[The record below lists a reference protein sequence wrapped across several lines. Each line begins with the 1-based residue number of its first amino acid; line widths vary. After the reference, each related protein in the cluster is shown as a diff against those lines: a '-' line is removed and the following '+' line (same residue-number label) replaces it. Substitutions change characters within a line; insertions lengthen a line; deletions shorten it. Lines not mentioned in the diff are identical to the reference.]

1 MEQLHVVYLVNR
13 IIILNYFW
21 VLTAVEETILSLVL
35 GN

>member
-1 MEQLHVVYLVNR
+1 MEQLHVVYC

-21 VLTAVEETILSLVL
+21 VLTAAEETILSLVL